1 MSNLVQIQSQIEAL
15 QRQAAEIK
23 ATEFANTVQD
33 ICAKMQAF
41 GITLKDLQQVVG
53 KSGSAKARKRATAGA
68 TKGSRGSVAA
78 KYKGPN
84 GETWSGRGLAP
95 RWLADLLAKGRTKEE
110 FAIKG

>member
-1 MSNLVQIQSQIEAL
+1 MSNLIQIQSQIEEL

-23 ATEFANTVQD
+23 AKEFASTVQD

-41 GITLKDLQQVVG
+41 GISLKDLQQVIG
-53 KSGSAKARKRATAGA
+53 KAGSGKARKRAAVGA
-68 TKGSRGSVAA
+68 PKGSRGSVAA
-78 KYKGPN
+78 KYQGPH

-95 RWLADLLAKGRTKEE
+95 RWLADLIAKGRSKEE